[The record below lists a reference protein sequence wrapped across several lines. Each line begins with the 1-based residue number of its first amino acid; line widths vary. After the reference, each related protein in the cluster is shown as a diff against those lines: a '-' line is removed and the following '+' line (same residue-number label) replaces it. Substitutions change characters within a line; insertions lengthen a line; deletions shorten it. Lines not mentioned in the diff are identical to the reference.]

1 MKTTSIATKVH
12 VPLIIAIVVGLIV
25 IGFNY
30 FVSVSSIRTDVYKQQ
45 ATDLESFF
53 NGAMNSKRDVG
64 LSNAINIAKNY
75 YVVEALRTK
84 NRNLAIKGLGQV
96 TRDFK
101 TYTKYKNIK
110 IHIHDSNVHSFLR
123 AWKPK
128 KWGDD
133 LSGFRKTVVAVKN
146 QEHPIV
152 DIELGRAGMVL
163 RGLAP
168 VSAEGSYLGS
178 VEFMQGLNSIVKDG
192 KKKFDIE
199 LAIVMENSFLSTAT
213 ALKNAP
219 KIANYTLAIKPK
231 VLNKDF
237 FKEMQEIEISKKEGQ
252 QSSNYFMISVPIYD
266 FSKERIGY
274 AVLGKKLSEVEH
286 IVSKSESSLLKQV
299 VIMGIIDIVILVLLM
314 WIIKNA
320 VVTPIQNYD
329 RIAKELAEGDADL
342 SKRLD
347 VISEDEIGQAAV
359 SFNIFLDK
367 VEAIALCAQDET
379 QKAEEASSSMQ
390 EQVKKNDMTLKLS
403 EGMITAS
410 ISNSQDLQSSMKKNV
425 ESVNVV
431 NDLNEQTEHVIE
443 EVNNKTDE
451 VIEIIGKIALMVE
464 ESRHSSENLNENVAE
479 IYSVIALI
487 KDISDQTNLL
497 ALNAAIEAARAGEHG
512 RGFAVVADEVRK
524 LAERTQKA
532 TSEVEA
538 NISVLKQ
545 NSVSMLENSEQVALF
560 TQESSGRLDE
570 FKASLAT
577 LVENAKSIKGDNE
590 IIAQELFINISKLD
604 HMIFK
609 FAAYITVFE
618 SKVDVEIS
626 AADQCNF
633 GQWYSNE
640 GRSLFEDQGAF
651 KSIEEPHNK
660 LHEYI
665 SEVISVIE
673 KDKLKDADK
682 IVSLFIAA
690 EKESDR
696 LFELLNTLALPTKS

>member
-12 VPLIIAIVVGLIV
+12 VPLIIAIVVGLVV

-30 FVSVSSIRTDVYKQQ
+30 FISVSSIRTDVYKQQ
-45 ATDLESFF
+45 KADLESFF
-53 NGAMNSKRDVG
+53 KGAMNSKRDVG

-75 YVVEALRTK
+75 YVMEALKTK
-84 NRNLAIKGLGQV
+84 NRNLAIKGLKQV

-101 TYTKYKNIK
+101 NYTKYKNIK
-110 IHIHDSNVHSFLR
+110 IHIHDKNIHSFLR

-146 QEHPIV
+146 QGHPIV

-168 VSAEGSYLGS
+168 VQDGDYLGS
-178 VEFMQGLNSIVKDG
+178 VEFMQGLNSIVKEG
-192 KKKFDIE
+192 RKKFDIE
-199 LAIVMENSFLSTAT
+199 LAIVMENKFLSTAT
-213 ALKNAP
+213 ALKKAP

-231 VLNKDF
+231 VLNKEY
-237 FKEMQEIEISKKEGQ
+237 FKEMEAIDISKAEGQ
-252 QSSNYFMISVPIYD
+252 QSSNYFMVSVPIYD
-266 FSKERIGY
+266 FSKQRIGY
-274 AVLGKKLSEVEH
+274 AVLGKKLVDVEY

-299 VIMGIIDIVILVLLM
+299 LIMAVIDVVILLLLM
-314 WIIKNA
+314 WIIKSA
-320 VVTPIQNYD
+320 VVLPIQNYD
-329 RIAKELAEGDADL
+329 KIAKELAEGDADL
-342 SKRLD
+342 SKRLKI
-347 VISEDEIGQAAV
+347 ISEDEIGQAAM

-367 VEAIALCAQDET
+367 VEAIALSAKDET
-379 QKAEEASSSMQ
+379 EKAEVANVSMQ
-390 EQVKKNDMTLKLS
+390 DQMKKNDMTLKLS
-403 EGMITAS
+403 ESMITAS
-410 ISNSQDLQSSMKKNV
+410 IRNSQDLQSSMKKNV
-425 ESVNVV
+425 DSVNVV

-443 EVNNKTDE
+443 EVNHKTDE

-570 FKASLAT
+570 FKKSLAT

-609 FAAYITVFE
+609 FAAYISVFE
-618 SKVDVEIS
+618 SKVDVAI
-626 AADQCNF
+626 ATADKCSF
-633 GQWYSNE
+633 GQWYGTE
-640 GRSLFEDQGAF
+640 GKALFEDQGTF
-651 KSIEEPHNK
+651 RSIEEPHNK

-665 SEVISVIE
+665 SEVMTVIE

-696 LFELLNTLALPTKS
+696 LFDLLNTLSLPEKS